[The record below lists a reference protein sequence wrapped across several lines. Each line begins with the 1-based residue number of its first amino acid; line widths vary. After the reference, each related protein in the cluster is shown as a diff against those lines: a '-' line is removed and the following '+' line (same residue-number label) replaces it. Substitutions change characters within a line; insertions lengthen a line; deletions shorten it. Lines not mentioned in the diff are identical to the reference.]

1 MLFWNFNS
9 KTVRELRMKQGLTV
23 QQLALMVKISSSVI
37 KKVDHFQIKNVP
49 EPVKSRIT
57 PALRGK

>member
-9 KTVRELRMKQGLTV
+9 KTVKELRMKQGLTV

-37 KKVDHFQIKNVP
+37 KKVDHFQMKNVP

-57 PALRGK
+57 PALKGK

>member
-9 KTVRELRMKQGLTV
+9 KTVKELRMKQGLTI

-57 PALRGK
+57 SVLRGK